1 MYNMPP
7 KQQKNKQQQ
16 QQQQQQQR
24 EKVHQEQM
32 RLHVEQHIASSMSDS
47 HVKQEANESLIHAA
61 IVVALATTCATIA
74 VKEQTQTPTST
85 RFTESSLTSNCNL
98 TAIAQDVALKRLAS
112 AIDHASKAKV
122 SDDSISA
129 ITSIV
134 RPILSQ
140 LKADDENK
148 HLWVVIASAQN
159 SDHLLA
165 MLTKIAVNHG
175 IVSNMVFNDSMFT
188 TLSKDLFL
196 TMTAYVKSVTLFDKF
211 VDLSVDSQRLDE
223 TTGKI
228 AFTEELATAVT
239 TATIDGKNLNT
250 LLAAVTTA
258 ATTALKATS
267 ATTVEAAT
275 ALTAATDELND
286 TAVKAAANCFEN
298 IGFAK
303 IVPIQTPQQVTPAFT
318 SKITEPTYLSSA
330 LDMNKTLVNN
340 YVKAI
345 VLENIDFT
353 TQSLLTNLTSQKVK
367 LGTTLSTVME
377 YSVKSI
383 SACVGVCVAKYVS
396 AKSSSNSK
404 VLTDVE
410 KTTADVAAATELVAA
425 ANAKLVAAK
434 AVAAASDAATKAAA
448 AAKASTTPVAK

>member
-7 KQQKNKQQQ
+7 KQQQKNKQQQ
-16 QQQQQQQR
+16 QKAQ
-24 EKVHQEQM
+24 QEQM
-32 RLHVEQHIASSMSDS
+32 RLHVEQHIASSISDS
-47 HVKQEANESLIHAA
+47 HVKQEAKESLIHAA

-74 VKEQTQTPTST
+74 FKEQTQTSSTSP
-85 RFTESSLTSNCNL
+85 RFTESSLTANSNL

-122 SDDSISA
+122 SDNSISA

-165 MLTKIAVNHG
+165 MLTKIAVNQG
-175 IVSNMVFNDSMFT
+175 IVSDMVFIFNDSMFT
-188 TLSKDLFL
+188 TLSKDLFS
-196 TMTAYVKSVTLFDKF
+196 TMPAYVESVTLFDKF
-211 VDLSVDSQRLDE
+211 VDLSVDSQRLDGTGN
-223 TTGKI
+223 TT
-228 AFTEELATAVT
+228 VT
-239 TATIDGKNLNT
+239 TAVNAAKVDGKNLDT
-250 LLAAVTTA
+250 EVEAVITA
-258 ATTALKATS
+258 AAALKTAPS
-267 ATTVEAAT
+267 ATTDAA
-275 ALTAATDELND
+275 AKLTAATVELNAA
-286 TAVKAAANCFEN
+286 AVKAAAGCFGTLFDG
-298 IGFAK
+298 I
-303 IVPIQTPQQVTPAFT
+303 TSTLTLPAFT
-318 SKITEPTYLSSA
+318 SKITPPTYLSSA

-367 LGTTLSTVME
+367 LGTSLSTVME
-377 YSVKSI
+377 YSVKCI

-425 ANAKLVAAK
+425 ANAKLDAAK
-434 AVAAASDAATKAAA
+434 AVAAASDAAAKAAA
-448 AAKASTTPVAK
+448 APVAK